1 MNIKNLFKPAVN
13 FVSKHDTGLLTAAII
28 GSTLASVYFTYK
40 NGPKCRKI
48 LEELGPDAKP
58 MEKVKALA
66 PVAAPTIISAT
77 ISVGATLAM
86 NQITS
91 KRIEKLASICSV
103 HQIANT
109 LHDEYEKKAK
119 EILGEEKAEEIQEA
133 ASKEVAKKSVSNSA
147 YLSDG
152 TPGSNEYCAIETGH
166 GNDLFY
172 LEWTD
177 QWFKADISFVKD
189 TFTAL
194 NYQLMNEMQISVP
207 ELLINLNLP
216 SIPAFKDQVWNV
228 DYGTIDARYY
238 AELTDTD
245 RSYTIIHFNNEPVN
259 RYVGTGRAGSF
270 GRY

>member
-109 LHDEYEKKAK
+109 LHDEYEKKVK
-119 EILGEEKAEEIQEA
+119 EIVGEEKAEEIQEA
-133 ASKEVAKKSVSNSA
+133 ASKEVAKKSFESHTLS
-147 YLSDG
+147 SDG
-152 TPGSNEYCAIETGH
+152 ALGSNEYCPIETGH

-177 QWFKADISFVKD
+177 QWFRADIAFVKD
-189 TFTAL
+189 IFTAL
-194 NYQLMNEMQISVP
+194 NYQLTNELSIGVQ
-207 ELLINLNLP
+207 ELQANLGLP
-216 SIPAFKDQVWNV
+216 TIPAFKDQVWNI
-228 DYGTIDARYY
+228 DFGTIDARYY

-245 RSYTIIHFNNEPVN
+245 RVYTTIHFHNEPVD